1 MNKNS
6 YVNFARVFRG
16 VPSAVALI
24 KGSAVYPEIN
34 GIVKFY
40 QTRYGVVV
48 SAEITGLPRIVRY
61 NESPIFAFHIHGGAS
76 CTGNAT
82 DPFANA
88 QTHYNP
94 TGAPHPYH
102 AGDLPPLFG
111 ADGIAFSVALT
122 DRFTVDEMVGKTVVI
137 HDSPDDFT
145 TQPAGNS
152 GNKIACGEITHV
164 RRM

>member
-6 YVNFARVFRG
+6 YVNFARVLRG
-16 VPSAVALI
+16 VPEAVALV
-24 KGSAVYPEIN
+24 KGSNRYPEIN

-40 QTRYGVVV
+40 QTTLGVVV
-48 SAEITGLPRIVRY
+48 SAEVTGLPQHVGY
-61 NESPIFAFHIHGGAS
+61 YESPIFAFHIHGGAS

-82 DPFANA
+82 DAFANA

-102 AGDLPPLFG
+102 SGDLPPLFG

-122 DRFTVDEMVGKTVVI
+122 DKFTVDEIVGKTIII

-152 GNKIACGEITHV
+152 GNKIACGEITYV
-164 RRM
+164 RR